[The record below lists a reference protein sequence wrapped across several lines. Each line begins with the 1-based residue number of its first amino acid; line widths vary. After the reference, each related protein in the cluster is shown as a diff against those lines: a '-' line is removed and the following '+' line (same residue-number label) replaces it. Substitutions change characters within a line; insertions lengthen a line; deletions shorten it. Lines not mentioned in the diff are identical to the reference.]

1 MALMKN
7 NIFDNMETLF
17 NKVGL
22 PMHPSFIKPNNAID
36 LNDFD
41 ENTKFRNPDDDNND
55 TVP

>member
-41 ENTKFRNPDDDNND
+41 ENTKFRNPEDNEGE
-55 TVP
+55 